1 MKYEFDSYLLYEVTP
16 AVAYTVRVKIQMKE
30 TVDGQILR
38 QAAERAFRRFW
49 YFAKTVRLGPDDA
62 FIFENTGMPIVVK
75 EETEVPVV
83 LGSAETNGLYFCV
96 TYTDKT
102 IFFNFAHNFCGGC
115 GAMPWIQATLWQ
127 YLTDRYHTAVSREG
141 IVVPNDPVYAREM
154 AYPDAEALPDDE
166 PLGGGYKG
174 GNSYIPM
181 EEYMTYFSNPSAGTV
196 YYPIEIGNKELM
208 KYAKEND
215 GSPNSILCA
224 VFFKALSR
232 VYRDNPQA
240 AQISA
245 KIVANYRND
254 VGCPYTYRDLVRLL
268 HVKYTADM
276 ADWSIEKLST
286 MTRGSMYLQMQ
297 PEFGVQEYKKLVE
310 FRNGIDEQK
319 TFQEKAGY
327 ALTNSLMRADVTDT
341 FTVSYVGNISW
352 GGLAEYIE
360 SVNSITD
367 GHLMLEVNSLPE
379 KFCISFE
386 QFTDDRKYL
395 DAFLQV
401 LDEEGISYTA
411 GAAEPTGLPG
421 IQLPVPHA
429 G

>member
-166 PLGGGYKG
+166 PLGGYKG
-174 GNSYIPM
+174 GNSYVPM

-367 GHLMLEVNSLPE
+367 GHLMLEVNSLPD

-411 GAAEPTGLPG
+411 GEAEPTGLPG

>member
-297 PEFGVQEYKKLVE
+297 PEFGVQEYKRLVE

-367 GHLMLEVNSLPE
+367 GHLMLEVNSLPD

-411 GAAEPTGLPG
+411 GEAEPTGLPG

>member
-96 TYTDKT
+96 TYTDRT

-127 YLTDRYHTAVSREG
+127 YLTDRYRTAVSREG

-196 YYPIEIGNKELM
+196 YYPIEIGNRELM

-367 GHLMLEVNSLPE
+367 GHLMLEVNSLPD

-411 GAAEPTGLPG
+411 GEAEPTGLPG

>member
-1 MKYEFDSYLLYEVTP
+1 MTMIRLKVLTVLLVLCQLVTAQTRREMNLKTWEFSRDETSWTQVNIPHDWAIGGPFDKKWDLQR
-16 AVAYTVRVKIQMKE
+16 VAITQN
-30 TVDGQILR
+30 G
-38 QAAERAFRRFW
+38 
-49 YFAKTVRLGPDDA
+49 
-62 FIFENTGMPIVVK
+62 
-75 EETEVPVV
+75 ETEATEKS
-83 LGSAETNGLYFCV
+83 GRS
-96 TYTDKT
+96 
-102 IFFNFAHNFCGGC
+102 
-115 GAMPWIQATLWQ
+115 GALPWIQATLWQ
-127 YLTDRYHTAVSREG
+127 YLTSRYHKQINSDGIKTPFSPVFPREL
-141 IVVPNDPVYAREM
+141 

-297 PEFGVQEYKKLVE
+297 PEFSVQEYKRLVE

-367 GHLMLEVNSLPE
+367 GHLMLEVNSLPD

-411 GAAEPTGLPG
+411 GEAEPTGLPG

>member
-16 AVAYTVRVKIQMKE
+16 VVAYTVRVKIQLKE

-38 QAAERAFRRFW
+38 PAAERAFRRFW
-49 YFAKTVRLGPDDA
+49 YFARTVRIGSDDA
-62 FIFENTGMPIVVK
+62 FIFENSGMPIVVK
-75 EETEVPVV
+75 EETDRPVI
-83 LGSAETNGLYFCV
+83 LGSAETNGLYFCI

-102 IFFNFAHNFCGGC
+102 VYFNFTHNFCGGS

-127 YLTDRYHTAVSREG
+127 YLTDRYHVMIDKTG
-141 IVVPNDPVYAREM
+141 IVTPDDPVYAREM
-154 AYPDAEALPDDE
+154 AYPDSENLPDDE
-166 PLGGGYKG
+166 PLGGYKG

-181 EEYMTYFSNPSAGTV
+181 DEYMTYFSNPSVGTV
-196 YYPIEIGNKELM
+196 FYPIEIGNKELI

-215 GSPNSILCA
+215 GSPNSIICA
-224 VFFKALSR
+224 MMFKALSR

-240 AQISA
+240 AQISG
-245 KIVANYRND
+245 KIICNYRRD
-254 VGCPYTYRDLVRLL
+254 VRCPDTYRDLVRML

-286 MTRGSMYLQMQ
+286 TARGSMYLQMQ
-297 PEFGVQEYKKLVE
+297 PEFSVQEYKRLLD

-319 TFQEKAGY
+319 TFREKAEY
-327 ALTNSLMRADVTDT
+327 ALTNSLMRADVADT
-341 FTVSYVGNISW
+341 FTISYVGNLAW
-352 GGLAEYIE
+352 GGLADYIE
-360 SVNSITD
+360 SVYSITD

-386 QFTDDRKYL
+386 LFTADRKYL

-401 LDEEGISYTA
+401 LDEEGISYTV
-411 GAAEPTGLPG
+411 GKAEPTGLPG

-429 G
+429 H

>member
-1 MKYEFDSYLLYEVTP
+1 MKYEFDSYLLW
-16 AVAYTVRVKIQMKE
+16 
-30 TVDGQILR
+30 
-38 QAAERAFRRFW
+38 FW

-75 EETEVPVV
+75 EETDVPVV

-96 TYTDKT
+96 TYTDRT
-102 IFFNFAHNFCGGC
+102 IYFNFAHNFCGGC

-127 YLTDRYHTAVSREG
+127 YLTDRYRTAVSREG
-141 IVVPNDPVYAREM
+141 IVTPDDPVYAKEM
-154 AYPDAEALPDDE
+154 AYPDSESLPDDD
-166 PLGGGYKG
+166 PLGGYKG

-181 EEYMTYFSNPSAGTV
+181 DEYMTYFSNPTVGTV
-196 YYPIEIGNKELM
+196 FYPIEIGNKELI

-224 VFFKALSR
+224 MMFKALSR

-240 AQISA
+240 VQISG
-245 KIVANYRND
+245 KIICNYRKD
-254 VGCPYTYRDLVRLL
+254 VGCPDTYRDLVRML

-286 MTRGSMYLQMQ
+286 TARGSMYLQMQ
-297 PEFGVQEYKKLVE
+297 PEFSVQEYKRLVE

-327 ALTNSLMRADVTDT
+327 ALTNSLLRADVADT
-341 FTVSYVGNISW
+341 FTISYVGNLAW

-367 GHLMLEVNSLPE
+367 GHLMLEVNSLPD

-386 QFTDDRKYL
+386 QFTDEKKYL
-395 DAFLQV
+395 NAFLQV
-401 LDEEGISYTA
+401 LDEEGISYTV
-411 GAAEPTGLPG
+411 GEAEPTGLPG

-429 G
+429 N

>member
-1 MKYEFDSYLLYEVTP
+1 
-16 AVAYTVRVKIQMKE
+16 
-30 TVDGQILR
+30 
-38 QAAERAFRRFW
+38 
-49 YFAKTVRLGPDDA
+49 
-62 FIFENTGMPIVVK
+62 
-75 EETEVPVV
+75 
-83 LGSAETNGLYFCV
+83 
-96 TYTDKT
+96 
-102 IFFNFAHNFCGGC
+102 
-115 GAMPWIQATLWQ
+115 
-127 YLTDRYHTAVSREG
+127 
-141 IVVPNDPVYAREM
+141 
-154 AYPDAEALPDDE
+154 
-166 PLGGGYKG
+166 
-174 GNSYIPM
+174 
-181 EEYMTYFSNPSAGTV
+181 
-196 YYPIEIGNKELM
+196 M

-254 VGCPYTYRDLVRLL
+254 VGCSYTYRDLVRLL

-367 GHLMLEVNSLPE
+367 GHLMLEVNSLPD

-411 GAAEPTGLPG
+411 GEAEPTGLPG

>member
-83 LGSAETNGLYFCV
+83 LGSAETHGLYFCV

-127 YLTDRYHTAVSREG
+127 YLTDRYRTAVSREG

-310 FRNGIDEQK
+310 FRHGIDEQK

-367 GHLMLEVNSLPE
+367 GHLMLEVNSLPD

-411 GAAEPTGLPG
+411 GEAEPTGLPG